1 MTASGGDPTWIR
13 SLEPDL
19 DPLASSDGITLAVKD
34 CIDVAGVV
42 TTAGSPVVAA
52 QSEPAT
58 VDAACLAGARAAGAR
73 IVGKANLHELCF
85 GSTGVNPHYGTPLNP
100 LDPRRIPG
108 GSSSGS
114 AVAVTTGQARVA
126 YGTDTAGSVRNPAAH
141 CGIVGLKT
149 TWGVVPVE
157 GVRPLAPS
165 LDTVGVLART
175 VADLAVGATLLDER
189 LIVGDLT
196 AARTVGRLR
205 LPGTESTID
214 AAIDSALIEAGF
226 LVERVDLPGWSLA
239 REAAELILFSEAL
252 LVNEDLWLDHRTAL
266 GPDVVERFAWAETI
280 GSDRLSDARAYRET
294 WRMELADVL
303 ASVDL
308 LALPT
313 TVAYAARLDDLSA
326 GPNPAASPVNLA
338 GHPAIALPV
347 PSGGLLPASLQLVG
361 PEGSEPRLIASAAVV
376 EAAVR

>member
-1 MTASGGDPTWIR
+1 VSVTGGGPTWITQ
-13 SLEPDL
+13 LDPGL
-19 DPLASSDGITLAVKD
+19 DPLASADGITLAVKD
-34 CIDVAGVV
+34 CIDVAGVT

-52 QSEPAT
+52 RSEPAA
-58 VDAACLAGARAAGAR
+58 VDAACLGGARAAGAR

-85 GSTGVNPHYGTPLNP
+85 GSTGVNPHYGTPINP
-100 LDPRRIPG
+100 LDGRRIPG

-114 AVAVTTGQARVA
+114 AVAVATGEARVA
-126 YGTDTAGSVRNPAAH
+126 FGTDTAGSVRNPAAH
-141 CGIVGLKT
+141 CGVVGLKT
-149 TWGVVPVE
+149 TWGLVPVA

-189 LIVGDLT
+189 LTAGDLT
-196 AARTVGRLR
+196 AAHTVGRLR
-205 LPGTESTID
+205 LPDTDPTID

-226 LVERVDLPGWSLA
+226 SVEKVELSGWSLA

-252 LVNEDLWLDHRTAL
+252 LVNEDLWLEHRTAL
-266 GPDVVERFAWAETI
+266 GRDVVERFAWAETI
-280 GSDRLSDARAYRET
+280 GSDQLSEARAYRET
-294 WRMELADVL
+294 WLVELADVL
-303 ASVDL
+303 AGVDL
-308 LALPT
+308 LALPSA
-313 TVAYAARLDDLSA
+313 VAYAARLDGPSA

-338 GHPAIALPV
+338 GHPAISLPV

-361 PEGSEPRLIASAAVV
+361 SDGSEPRLIATAAAV